1 MDPTTLNRRL
11 VICSVALG
19 LSFLV
24 ACAVPARGRVDTEAA
39 PAADFSKRHT
49 FAWQDSQASYDP
61 PPRAQDVL
69 GVKEAIHDAVVA
81 QLAQKGYSQE
91 SGGNPD
97 FLVSFHLV
105 VTVTKA
111 PDLCVRRHLIFDWPD
126 ALLPPDTYAICR
138 RDSITPERT
147 VRKGTLVVFVVDTA
161 TRSLLW
167 QGVADGAAVS
177 RRDQLEKLR
186 QAVEEMFASF
196 PAGSA

>member
-1 MDPTTLNRRL
+1 MYPIPLNRRL
-11 VICSVALG
+11 TFSAAALG
-19 LSFLV
+19 LSLLA
-24 ACAVPARGRVDTEAA
+24 ACAAPARGRVDTEAA
-39 PAADFSKRHT
+39 PAADFSRRHT

-61 PPRAQDVL
+61 PPKAQDVER
-69 GVKEAIHDAVVA
+69 VKQAIHDAVVA
-81 QLAQKGYSQE
+81 QLARKGYSQE

-126 ALLPPDTYAICR
+126 AFLPPDTYAICE
-138 RDSITPERT
+138 RDAIMPERT

-161 TRSLLW
+161 THNLLW

-186 QAVEEMFASF
+186 QAVEQMFANF
-196 PAGSA
+196 PAKSA